1 MLVAFRGRGK
11 VTYWKEFKESDDSI
25 LSSFG
30 KLDREEKTDGD
41 IKGGIE
47 RFVCQLYLPKTDIT
61 NVKELRRFLFREK

>member
-11 VTYWKEFKESDDSI
+11 VTCWKEFKEADDSI

-47 RFVCQLYLPKTDIT
+47 RFV
-61 NVKELRRFLFREK
+61 